1 MLARASRIQAKREH
15 RRPSHGRLRLRD
27 TGVLP
32 LDDEAW
38 GPMPL
43 YRLYRLNEDNRIL
56 DRVDL
61 DTLNDGAAIS
71 EAIRLD
77 HAAYIEIW
85 NDSRMVSRVAPDSG
99 KVEPG

>member
-1 MLARASRIQAKREH
+1 
-15 RRPSHGRLRLRD
+15 
-27 TGVLP
+27 
-32 LDDEAW
+32 
-38 GPMPL
+38 MPL
-43 YRLYRLNEDNRIL
+43 YRRYRLNEDNRIH

-61 DTLNDGAAIS
+61 DTPNDEAAIS

-85 NDSRMVSRVAPDSG
+85 NDSRMVSRVAPGSG